1 MANKKQQIKQEKDT
15 YRKRYRNF
23 KELRWWI
30 AGLLAVC
37 IIITSVLW
45 TVRIGNVLNRV
56 AELDEAVEQGTV
68 GAAGAF
74 RGTVITGGETKVSL
88 MALSYYYYDAFYT
101 IKESDNFTSDY
112 KAYGLDPEKPLKESE
127 YTALRT
133 WFDELL
139 TKTYEGVDD
148 VVRYAEIARKA
159 GTTLSAEEEKAVED
173 KIKTLTE
180 RAEKEGTT
188 LVDYID
194 KRYTSGMTV
203 EDLRAAIRLYALGEK
218 QYGIEVDRMLQCTD
232 GEIEAYYEANA
243 SSLITADY
251 AFFKF
256 YGKEKEQL
264 ASMEKS
270 FTDCKTKEEFLGNI
284 EKNLKNQG
292 LTDKQVSDYVE
303 QSVRRIDY
311 TEKDEMSKWAFET
324 NKGAGDSFVE
334 YGEEDGNVYCVVYHL
349 IRPGEKVLRPS
360 ANARSIMISGD
371 GFTTPQAAK
380 AQADKIYNLAVED
393 GTEEYFATLAK
404 NHSFDLDVAR
414 YGGEYA
420 DIVPGD
426 VVEEYEEWVFED
438 GRKYGDIGMV
448 KSGDDYHII
457 FFIKS
462 GDPCWK
468 VTAKNAMVDERME
481 RFAERIKTE
490 IPLIKDEATVNTKL
504 PDNLATEYDRDYVVL
519 ERDGKLVYKITF
531 KFTTVLA
538 EVIMSAVSLVAL
550 GFTVW
555 AFVYTAK
562 LKKKYGYE

>member
-15 YRKRYRNF
+15 YRKRYRNM

-30 AGLLAVC
+30 AGLLLVC
-37 IIITSVLW
+37 IVITSSLW
-45 TVRIGNVLNRV
+45 VVRIGKVVNRIV
-56 AELDEAVEQGTV
+56 ELEKAVEQGDV
-68 GAAGAF
+68 GATDEF
-74 RGTVITGGETKVSL
+74 RGSVISGGKTNVSL

-101 IKESDNFTSDY
+101 IREDDNFKSDY
-112 KAYGLDPEKPLKESE
+112 EAYGLDPEKPLKESE

-139 TKTYEGVDD
+139 TKTYESVDD
-148 VVRYAEIARKA
+148 VVRYAELARKA
-159 GTTLSAEEEKAVED
+159 GTTLSAEEERAAED
-173 KIKTLTE
+173 KIKALTE

-194 KRYTSGMTV
+194 KRYAPGMTV
-203 EDLRAAIRLYALGEK
+203 EELRSAIRLYMLGEK

-232 GEIEAYYEANA
+232 GEIEAYYEANE

-256 YGKEKEQL
+256 YGQKKEQL

-292 LTDKQVSDYVE
+292 LTDKQVSDYIE

-311 TEKDEMSKWAFET
+311 TEKDAMSKWAFET
-324 NKGAGDSFVE
+324 NKGVGDSFVE

-371 GFTTPQAAK
+371 GFTTPEGAK
-380 AQADKIYNLAVED
+380 AQAEQIYKLAVED
-393 GTEEYFATLAK
+393 GTEENFATLAK
-404 NHSFDLDVAR
+404 QHSFDLDVAR

-426 VVEEYEEWVFED
+426 VVAEYEEWVFED
-438 GRKYGDIGMV
+438 ERKYGDIGMV

-481 RFAERIKTE
+481 RFSETLKTE
-490 IPLIKDEATVNTKL
+490 IPLIKEENIVNTKL
-504 PDNLATEYDRDYVVL
+504 PDNLATDYERDYVVK
-519 ERDGKLVYKITF
+519 EEDGKLVYKIRFEF
-531 KFTTVLA
+531 KTVVA
-538 EVIMSAVSLVAL
+538 EFIMSVVSVVAL

-555 AFVYTAK
+555 AFVYTAR